1 MFSVSVSGDN
11 VKAVSS
17 DLTSLH
23 HKAFDLLFV
32 YNTEVEHIFFHWIL
46 QRCLVAAWSKKKV
59 IVFFLCEI
67 C

>member
-1 MFSVSVSGDN
+1 MLCLLEILETVSLWFNVSHVFRISVGDN

-32 YNTEVEHIFFHWIL
+32 
-46 QRCLVAAWSKKKV
+46 
-59 IVFFLCEI
+59 
-67 C
+67 